1 MFIVDAHCDT
11 LCKLAVEQVPLE
23 ECMVTPRRM
32 QAGGVGL
39 QTLAMFA
46 GVKGCA
52 GTPYADAV
60 RMMKAVKSLPFRV
73 FTGSLPDEPPQNPA
87 GVLSIEGGE
96 VLEGSVQRLEEFYHA
111 GRIRM
116 IALTWNNENE
126 IAHPAAQN
134 DEEGLKPFGL
144 ELLREMDKRGIL
156 ADVSH
161 LNLRGFWDVVEHA
174 QLPPVAS
181 HSNLRTLCDHKRN
194 LYQDQVKAIIE
205 RGGFIGINF
214 YSDFLAQGRPAVLED
229 VWRHIDGIAQLGG
242 VQVLGFGSDFDGI
255 DAWPEGLASPADF
268 PSLIELMRKHG
279 YPEQAIADIAG
290 LNLWRLMKRAES
302 GASRLAGK

>member
-1 MFIVDAHCDT
+1 MFIADAHCDT
-11 LCKLAVEQVPLE
+11 LYKLAVDQIPLE
-23 ECMVTPRRM
+23 ACMVTPRRM

-46 GVKGCA
+46 GGKGCE

-60 RMMKAVKSLPFRV
+60 RMMEAAKALPFRV
-73 FTGSLPDEPPQNPA
+73 FTGRLPDEPPKEPA
-87 GVLSIEGGE
+87 GVLSIDGGE
-96 VLEGSVQRLEEFYHA
+96 VLEGSIQRLEEFYHA

-134 DEEGLKPFGL
+134 DEEGLKPFGF
-144 ELLREMDKRGIL
+144 ELLREMDRRGIL

-181 HSNLRTLCDHKRN
+181 HSNLRTLCDHRRN
-194 LYQDQVKAIIE
+194 LYQEQVKAIIE

-214 YSDFLAQGRPAVLED
+214 YSDFLIQGRPAVLED

-290 LNLWRLMKRAES
+290 LNLWRLMKRAE
-302 GASRLAGK
+302 AGVTVGK